1 MEILSKTGCYE
12 YLAEP
17 FHCDFSLRLQM
28 GHLGNHLL
36 NAADFHSNERGY
48 GMTDLNP
55 IHKTW
60 VLSRLAKEVLGDRFP
75 DDVPPESYYDY
86 YLEWE
91 KLNGEY
97 SEEDDE

>member
-1 MEILSKTGCYE
+1 MSMLTDKIPKWYLGFSYYAICSKLMKSE
-12 YLAEP
+12 DEFKKA
-17 FHCDFSLRLQM
+17 LRLACRM
-28 GHLGNHLL
+28 
-36 NAADFHSNERGY
+36 
-48 GMTDLNP
+48 NP
-55 IHKTW
+55 AE
-60 VLSRLAKEVLGDRFP
+60 AKEVLGDRFP